1 MNKYDSH
8 KNTFSYTAMFDD
20 LSICVSY
27 LQLFDITDEKGS
39 QEIRFQGNQ
48 IRMVFLCD
56 LPIKT
61 ADQSVFHSLLS
72 CIIDCTISK
81 LILNNLHSYKYPVDS
96 GRPECNIIL
105 NKVLQRGNSHK
116 Y

>member
-27 LQLFDITDEKGS
+27 LQLFDITDEKGF

-56 LPIKT
+56 LPIKLPIS
-61 ADQSVFHSLLS
+61 QFFILS
-72 CIIDCTISK
+72 CHAS
-81 LILNNLHSYKYPVDS
+81 LI
-96 GRPECNIIL
+96 
-105 NKVLQRGNSHK
+105 VLSVN
-116 Y
+116 